1 LGRRSEKADKNPRGK
16 LMQNSELP
24 LYVTDS
30 HSLIW
35 YLLDS
40 PKLSFNANKVFK
52 KIEDG
57 KAQLLIPAIV
67 IAEIIYIVQSGK
79 AQADLDTMLLKI
91 QESDNF
97 QISPLGLNELICLK
111 KQTEIPEMHDRLIVC
126 EALLNKAK
134 IITKD
139 KAIKD
144 SRVVEVVW

>member
-1 LGRRSEKADKNPRGK
+1 
-16 LMQNSELP
+16 MQNNELP

-67 IAEIIYIVQSGK
+67 VAEIIYIVQSGK
-79 AQADLDTMLLKI
+79 VQADLDILLLRV
-91 QESDNF
+91 QGN
-97 QISPLGLNELICLK
+97 QIISKFLPLDWMSLS
-111 KQTEIPEMHDRLIVC
+111 
-126 EALLNKAK
+126 A
-134 IITKD
+134 
-139 KAIKD
+139 
-144 SRVVEVVW
+144 